1 MKTDELQKKS
11 GKLKTGNVFKDL
23 LGNSVTSRI
32 SQNKISKTLKFLHKI
47 TELPIKNHLLGSAG
61 KKESSGDL
69 DILVDSKTI
78 SKSDLENKLGKWVH
92 TNYPTDNLDQWIKKS
107 GISVHFR
114 CPIEGDV
121 KNEFCQVDFMF
132 HDDPTWMKFSMY
144 SPGDAS
150 KYSGADRNLLMSS
163 IAKAK
168 GVKYSWQKGLI
179 DREDQSKTISKNPD
193 KIAQLLLGADYDHH
207 VFDSVEQIQLAIRKN
222 QSLMEKLQRLIVTLC
237 DSTGVAGIPKKPG
250 EIRVDNEEADR
261 IMRLTGLKGDYEK

>member
-11 GKLKTGNVFKDL
+11 EKIKTGNVFKDL
-23 LGNSVTSRI
+23 LGNSRTSRI
-32 SQNKISKTLKFLHKI
+32 SRSKINKTLKFLHKI
-47 TELPIKNHLLGSAG
+47 TELPIKDHLLGSAG

-69 DILVDSKTI
+69 DIMVDSKTI
-78 SKSDLENKLGKWVH
+78 SKSDLENKLGAWVH
-92 TNYPTDNLDQWIKKS
+92 SNYPLDSLDQWIKKS

-132 HDDPTWMKFSMY
+132 HDDPVWMKFSMY
-144 SPGDAS
+144 SAGDAS

-163 IAKAK
+163 IAKAD
-168 GVKYSWQKGLI
+168 GIKYSWQKGLVN
-179 DREDQSKTISKNPD
+179 REDQSKTISKDPD
-193 KIAQLLLGADYDHH
+193 KIAQILLGNDYDHH
-207 VFDSVEQIQLAIRKN
+207 VFDSVEQIQAAIRKN
-222 QSLMEKLQRLIVTLC
+222 HHLMEKLQRLIVKLQ

-261 IMRLTGLKGDYEK
+261 IMRLTGLNGKSC